1 MNLRANN
8 SINKRK
14 QNINKA
20 KLLQLKLIHVFAR
33 AILLMKKSKKVRP
46 TFKTDIIKVGLVFF
60 ISNFSIDEIALANL
74 WMSFSCSNL
83 ALCVTKS
90 LILGT
95 I

>member
-33 AILLMKKSKKVRP
+33 AILLMIKLEIEKTKFTFIISVLKV
-46 TFKTDIIKVGLVFF
+46 
-60 ISNFSIDEIALANL
+60 EY
-74 WMSFSCSNL
+74 
-83 ALCVTKS
+83 
-90 LILGT
+90 
-95 I
+95 